1 MEEVALTFSADPS
14 DAVFAWDL
22 RSGAVI
28 AKYASVGAATSSS
41 SASSAAATMALTSNT
56 HALLG
61 QHAFIATVPD
71 KPLLMSYLWH
81 QEQPFRKSVVA
92 EKMSCLAASANGQWL
107 IAGAPSGK
115 LYLWLV
121 RPRESSPFSASQAIQ
136 HRSLTRS
143 LADQHGR
150 GRVGV
155 GRTLQGRL
163 ERGVRSRRCARAE
176 RRSGCRHQRV
186 ARGAARRDRSRCVG
200 RRWQLDDAAA
210 GGVVQRPLAA
220 DHEPVRRHRR
230 PAGSHRELV
239 ARSYVQGVGPWNQ
252 GARVLDHV
260 PRGHRVCD
268 VRRRRDGALCWQH
281 LG

>member
-186 ARGAARRDRSRCVG
+186 ARGAA
-200 RRWQLDDAAA
+200 A